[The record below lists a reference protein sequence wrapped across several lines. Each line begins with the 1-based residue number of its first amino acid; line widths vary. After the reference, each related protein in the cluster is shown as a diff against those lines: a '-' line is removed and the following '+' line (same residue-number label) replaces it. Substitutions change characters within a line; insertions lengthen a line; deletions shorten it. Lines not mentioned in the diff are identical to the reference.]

1 MDSTYTSYSET
12 LVILSSVQ
20 PILLNSKRN
29 RIIRPKPK
37 PNIRL
42 PLKEAEVLFEIFGS
56 GLAETGFTNQ
66 NSAATEFLPNLTE
79 EGNICKDK
87 FNAYKIEFQ
96 SKFIYEI

>member
-1 MDSTYTSYSET
+1 MKMHGIIHHWFV
-12 LVILSSVQ
+12 LK
-20 PILLNSKRN
+20 SKRN
-29 RIIRPKPK
+29 RIIRPKPKPK